1 MRAVVI
7 ADNGSPDVLRVEE
20 RPDPQPGAGSVL
32 VRVRAAGV
40 NFADV
45 MARMGLYPDAPD
57 LPFVPGYE
65 IAGEVEAVGEGVE
78 GLEPGDRVA
87 GGTRF
92 GGYAELAVTPA
103 SALVEVPE
111 DWSFEEAAA
120 LPVVY
125 ATAYAGLVSF
135 GNVRAGERV
144 LVHAAAGGVGIA
156 AVQIAKLL
164 GAEVFGTASPAKHD
178 AIRGFGVDHAIDYR
192 GKDFVEEVRRIT
204 AADEALDLVL
214 DGIGGRSWK
223 QSYSLLRPGGRLV
236 CFGAATVVGGETRN
250 RAKAAL
256 ALLRTPYFQPLKLA
270 SESKSVIGL
279 NMLRLWD
286 ARGDL
291 EEFVE
296 PLSQWAAQGL
306 IRPVIDGSFP
316 LERAADAHRVL
327 QDRKNVGK
335 VVLTMD
341 G

>member
-1 MRAVVI
+1 VRAVVL
-7 ADNGSPDVLRVEE
+7 AEKGNPEVLRVEE
-20 RPDPQPGAGSVL
+20 RPDPELRPGCVR

-45 MARMGLYPDAPD
+45 MARMGLYPDAPE

-65 IAGEVEAVGEGVE
+65 IAGEIDAVGEGVE

-92 GGYAELAVTPA
+92 GGYAERAVTPA
-103 SALVEVPE
+103 SAVVEIPP
-111 DWSFEEAAA
+111 DWSFEEGAA

-144 LVHAAAGGVGIA
+144 LIHAAAGGVGIA

-164 GAEVFGTASPAKHD
+164 GAEAFGTASPEKHD
-178 AIRGFGVDHAIDYR
+178 ALRGFGLDHAIDYR
-192 GKDFVEEVRRIT
+192 GKDFVDEIRRVSG
-204 AADEALDLVL
+204 EAEPLDLVL

-223 QSYSLLRPGGRLV
+223 QSFSLLRPGGRLV
-236 CFGAATVVGGETRN
+236 CFGAATLVGGEKRN
-250 RAKAAL
+250 LPRAAAAL
-256 ALLRTPYFQPLKLA
+256 ARTPRFNPIKLA
-270 SESKSVIGL
+270 SDSKAVIGL

-286 ARGDL
+286 SRGDL

-306 IRPVIDGSFP
+306 IKPVIAGTFP
-316 LERAADAHRVL
+316 LERAPDAHRML

-335 VVLTMD
+335 VVLTL
-341 G
+341 